1 MRIRRMVRADWQWI
15 APWFDDDELCHR
27 LGPLDEEWLE
37 HVLAEHEG
45 VQLVVTD
52 IDGAPIGLVGCA
64 WDPGG
69 VAHAIT
75 DLAVCPWRRRV
86 GLGRDV
92 LSSVLTWDGHPR
104 ARRWVAFVDPDN
116 RAASEFFAAV
126 GWHLDGLDDE
136 MYRFSRDL

>member
-52 IDGAPIGLVGCA
+52 IDGAPIGLAGVRGT
-64 WDPGG
+64 PG
-69 VAHAIT
+69 
-75 DLAVCPWRRRV
+75 
-86 GLGRDV
+86 V
-92 LSSVLTWDGHPR
+92 LRTQSPTWPSVLG
-104 ARRWVAFVDPDN
+104 
-116 RAASEFFAAV
+116 V
-126 GWHLDGLDDE
+126 GG
-136 MYRFSRDL
+136 